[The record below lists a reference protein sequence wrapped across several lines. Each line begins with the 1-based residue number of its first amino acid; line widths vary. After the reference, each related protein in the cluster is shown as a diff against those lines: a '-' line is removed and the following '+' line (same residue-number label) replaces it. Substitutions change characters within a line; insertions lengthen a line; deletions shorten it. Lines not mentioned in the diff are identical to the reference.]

1 MELVKTIKYYCMQHS
16 VDVDFTK
23 DIILFDD
30 GTGRG
35 QQIVQWNISDKLPQ
49 PSMEELEA
57 LEPEAMLYYARQNKT
72 AELERKFNYM
82 LENGHCTSSLG
93 FEIDANSTSCRNVSG
108 VLVVMGPDEV
118 VQFCDYNNVFHTC
131 TRSNLETI
139 QLEIIEYG
147 NKKYQEKWSLRAQIL
162 VATTAEEVEAI
173 TIDFGL

>member
-1 MELVKTIKYYCMQHS
+1 MNLSLILKYYGDQHN
-16 VDVDFTK
+16 VNIDFTK
-23 DIILFDD
+23 DVIVFDMLD
-30 GTGRG
+30 GMGPF
-35 QQIVQWNISDKLPQ
+35 ISEWNISDQLAQ
-49 PSMEELEA
+49 PSVEELEA
-57 LEPEAMLYYARQNKT
+57 LEPEALLYYARQDKLD
-72 AELERKFNYM
+72 ELHTKFADV